1 MKENLLDAGNRAALQ
16 GLITVASALG
26 IGALFSQYFF
36 RRRGARDLDVGFTV
50 FEVVAVA
57 TILTASGLSAFASLL
72 FLHSGKEIND
82 LQFAQASAPLVVA
95 IILLLLLSAMARFS
109 NLPGGIGGHL
119 PTFGVTAWVGAVL
132 AIAASRPAPEPGS
145 LVVIVVV
152 ILAIGAGVAWSF
164 MRIERFGMN
173 GSQKSMRRRM
183 TILSARGYRPKEMT
197 LRPAVP
203 QPRVGDPNLGLVCWS
218 KKKRIYLDQPG
229 CLRLRNEVHERWT
242 GLANGETLAPV
253 GEVVLTEIDT
263 KTTVLPW
270 PPKFQM
276 VIKTHKQGSPDIES
290 HTLPV
295 NSEGLFEL
303 TELDIVSEP
312 ASF

>member
-26 IGALFSQYFF
+26 IGALLSQYFF
-36 RRRGARDLDVGFTV
+36 LRRGARDLDVGFAV

-57 TILTASGLSAFASLL
+57 TILTASGVSAFASLL
-72 FLHSGKEIND
+72 LLHSGKEISD
-82 LQFAQASAPLVVA
+82 SQFAQASAPLVVA
-95 IILLLLLSAMARFS
+95 IILLLLLSAMAKFS
-109 NLPGGIGGHL
+109 NLHGGIGGHL
-119 PTFGVTAWVGAVL
+119 STFAVTAWIGAVL
-132 AIAASRPAPEPGS
+132 ALAASRLAPEPGS
-145 LVVIVVV
+145 LVVIVFV
-152 ILAIGAGVAWSF
+152 ILAIEAGVAWFF

-173 GSQKSMRRRM
+173 GSQESMRER
-183 TILSARGYRPKEMT
+183 TATLSSSGYRPKEMT

-203 QPRVGDPNLGLVCWS
+203 QPRVGDPRLGLVCWS
-218 KKKRIYLDQPG
+218 KKDRIYLDQPG

-263 KTTVLPW
+263 KTAVLPW

-276 VIKTHKQGSPDIES
+276 IIKTHKQGNPDIES
-290 HTLPV
+290 YTLPV
-295 NSEGLFEL
+295 NSEGLFDL

-312 ASF
+312 GSS